1 MTPRAVAVVALVGAA
16 LVASEVAGA
25 LGLLGLL
32 ALVAVVAGVAWA
44 VSACRVVAED
54 RQDVRLRAERARMDR
69 ERVA

>member
-25 LGLLGLL
+25 LGLL

>member
-25 LGLLGLL
+25 LGLL

-54 RQDVRLRAERARMDR
+54 RHDVRLRAERARMDR

>member
-25 LGLLGLL
+25 LGLL

-44 VSACRVVAED
+44 VPACRVVAED